1 MNYGLY
7 LSASGVLTHLH
18 KQDVIANNLANV
30 NTVGFKADTVYTRQR
45 LPARLES
52 PASWADPQWLLEQ
65 LGGGLFAHPTYTN
78 LRQGNLVSTGNDLDL
93 AVRGE
98 GFFVTTTGQ
107 GSGPEHLRLTRDG
120 RLARDAA
127 GDLVMA
133 ETGLRVLDVNDA
145 PIRLGATGSLYIDG
159 RGQVVQ
165 NDRVLATIQL
175 VTVSD
180 PTRLIKTGHNLMRL
194 DPDRNVTRQPASGAI
209 EQGYVEAS
217 AVDPIMT
224 LNALISTTKSIQGNV
239 KMMQYHDNLM
249 GQAINT
255 FGRVA

>member
-7 LSASGVLTHLH
+7 LSAGGVLTNLH
-18 KQDVIANNLANV
+18 KQDVIANNLANI
-30 NTVGFKADTVYTRQR
+30 NTVGFKADFVHTRQR

-52 PASWADPQWLLEQ
+52 PAGWADPKWLLER
-65 LGGGLFAHPTYTN
+65 LGGGQFVQPTYTN
-78 LRQGNLVSTGNDLDL
+78 LRQGNLLSTGNDLDL
-93 AVRGE
+93 AIRGE

-120 RLARDAA
+120 RLARDAS
-127 GDLVMA
+127 GDLVLA
-133 ETGLRVLDVNDA
+133 ASGLRVLDVNDE
-145 PIRLGATGSLYIDG
+145 PIRLGAIGKPHIDDRGSI
-159 RGQVVQ
+159 VQ
-165 NDRVLATIQL
+165 NGELIATIQ
-175 VTVSD
+175 VVSVSD
-180 PTRLIKTGHNLMRL
+180 PTRLIKTGDNLMRL
-194 DPDRNVTRQPASGAI
+194 DSDGGVTRRPADGTI
-209 EQGYVEAS
+209 VQGHVESS

-224 LNALISTTKSIQGNV
+224 LNDLISTTKSIQGNV